1 MDKGVFIAHLS
12 YLGAAIPLNL
22 GISNG
27 RRKSK
32 VRCMFLYFRAS
43 LFLDIQLFHHSGD
56 ACLDG
61 HNLLVSNLRDGVDKY
76 TMPTLHRSQSYPH
89 NVLVNV
95 PLQIS
100 VAWQTGMVLVGGDT
114 GFACIFDYHTSAF
127 LDKLNHGIG
136 EVHKFLVFDDT
147 WLFQSWRSCCCC
159 NCE

>member
-12 YLGAAIPLNL
+12 YLGAAIPSNL

-27 RRKSK
+27 KRKSM
-32 VRCMFLYFRAS
+32 VGCTFHYFRAL

-61 HNLLVSNLRDGVDKY
+61 HNLLVSNLCDGVDKY
-76 TMPTLHRSQSYPH
+76 TVPTLHQSQSYPH

-100 VAWQTGMVLVGGDT
+100 VVQQTGMVLVGGDT
-114 GFACIFDYHTSAF
+114 GFAHIFNYHTSAF
-127 LDKLNHGIG
+127 LNKLDHGTG
-136 EVHKFLVFDDT
+136 EVYKFFVFDDA
-147 WLFQSWRSCCCC
+147 
-159 NCE
+159 